1 MNGVGGNS
9 TRQARPFRVSAPPRE
24 PAFSTPTLETLPLDR
39 HSYHMT
45 KKTDKP
51 GWTGKAA
58 MTGAAIG
65 SAALAAALLYA
76 SRRKERADAAKKQSH
91 PEDAPE
97 TD

>member
-1 MNGVGGNS
+1 
-9 TRQARPFRVSAPPRE
+9 
-24 PAFSTPTLETLPLDR
+24 
-39 HSYHMT
+39 MT

>member
-1 MNGVGGNS
+1 MN
-9 TRQARPFRVSAPPRE
+9 
-24 PAFSTPTLETLPLDR
+24 D
-39 HSYHMT
+39 
-45 KKTDKP
+45 KTDKTDKM

-58 MTGAAIG
+58 LAGAAVG

-76 SRRKERADAAKKQSH
+76 SRRKERNQPKQLAPPH